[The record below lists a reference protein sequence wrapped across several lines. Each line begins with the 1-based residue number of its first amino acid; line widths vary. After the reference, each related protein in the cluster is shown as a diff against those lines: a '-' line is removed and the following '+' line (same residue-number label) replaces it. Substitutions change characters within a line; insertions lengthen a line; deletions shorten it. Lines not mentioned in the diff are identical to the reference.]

1 MGRLIEGLWDC
12 CHCGTTGIG
21 GSKRECPGCGKPRDE
36 NTVFYMG
43 EKKKYVPKMAAK
55 KVNRN
60 PDWVCGYCGSLNSDN
75 SSDCTSCGCTRGGE
89 NLDYFENRGKK
100 VQAERAKEATN
111 EDEEESE
118 DAKAESSEQSYG
130 YTSDFDSSVSFGSGG
145 VIPYR
150 DEVTVKPMR
159 KPAMINFKPIAIA
172 LAVIL
177 LIAGLVYLFIPKE
190 KEVTITSTLWE
201 RVITIEEY
209 KTVREN
215 DWSVPHGGRLQYTRQ
230 EISHYQ
236 NVLDHYETKTRQVA
250 KQRYVGTEEVVTG
263 HRDLGNGYFEEI
275 TSSRPVYETY
285 YETETYQDPVYRSEP
300 VYRTK
305 YYYDIERWVYCRS
318 VSTSGNDQ
326 SPYWGE
332 VRLAAKERESSRA
345 EQYWI
350 TGLDEKEKELKVTLS
365 YSDWSSIRVGQ
376 VVRMKVSLGHGEL
389 IRDEKTEEV
398 YEQE

>member
-12 CHCGTTGIG
+12 SHCGTTGIG

-43 EKKKYVPKMAAK
+43 EKKKYVPKEVAK

-60 PDWVCGYCGSLNSDN
+60 PDWVCNYCGSLNSDDF
-75 SSDCTSCGCTRGGE
+75 SECKSCGCSRSGE
-89 NLDYFENRGKK
+89 NMDYFQNREKK
-100 VQAERAKEATN
+100 SHKDL
-111 EDEEESE
+111 EDEDHEEISNETE
-118 DAKAESSEQSYG
+118 DEGEDLSLKNIQRNIHFAG
-130 YTSDFDSSVSFGSGG
+130 D
-145 VIPYR
+145 IPYR
-150 DEVTVKPMR
+150 DEVTSKSNR
-159 KPAMINFKPIAIA
+159 NGISINFKPIAIV
-172 LAVIL
+172 LAAIL

-201 RVITIEEY
+201 RDITIQEY
-209 KTVREN
+209 RTVRES
-215 DWSVPHGGRLQYTRQ
+215 DWSIPYGGRLQYTRQ

-250 KQRYVGTEEVVTG
+250 KERYVGTEEVVTG

-285 YETETYQDPVYRSEP
+285 YETETYQEPVYRSEP

-305 YYYDIERWVYCRS
+305 YYYDIERWVYCRT
-318 VSTSGNDQ
+318 VSTSGKDQ

-332 VRLAAKERESSRA
+332 VRLAQKERESSRS

-350 TGLDEKEKELKVTLS
+350 TGLDEKEKEIKVTLS
-365 YSDWSSIRVGQ
+365 YSDWNSIRVDQ
-376 VVRMKVSLGHGEL
+376 KVRMKVSLGHGEV
-389 IRDEKTEEV
+389 IRDEKSEEV